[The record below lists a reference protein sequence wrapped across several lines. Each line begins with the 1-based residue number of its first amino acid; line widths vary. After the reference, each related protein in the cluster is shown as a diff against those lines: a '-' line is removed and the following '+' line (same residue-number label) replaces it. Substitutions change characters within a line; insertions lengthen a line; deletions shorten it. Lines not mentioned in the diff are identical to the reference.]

1 MVIHDPAHKEKLKV
15 DKVISQIPQ
24 TLDMW
29 QYQVLQNWGFS
40 PGAFVLNFADTS
52 YPVKTNQGRW
62 INNLINFHIEAI
74 TRDEVPAYMYDC
86 DKTAEITTALLWSV

>member
-1 MVIHDPAHKEKLKV
+1 
-15 DKVISQIPQ
+15 
-24 TLDMW
+24 MW

-86 DKTAEITTALLWSV
+86 DKLLKSQQLFYGLFELQVTQVI